1 MPMCMTAQI
10 VKIAV
15 VNIQDVYDACPEK
28 VAAQAALSELSQQYK
43 QEYKLMQDDFGKKY
57 ADYQRLANDPKVSA
71 TIKERRM
78 NEIQDEDDKVKQF
91 LQQVDK
97 ELADKK
103 AELNKEIYAKINVA
117 VKAVGEAGDFT
128 YIFDISQTPLA
139 YTGPTA
145 IDLTQLVKE
154 RLGLKWLNKV
164 IPPQLP
170 NLHHRFGSCHIIPP
184 TTLWLCEIFTPIKS
198 IKIQFTPIFFKK
210 STSQQANRSTSNKLA
225 SQ

>member
-1 MPMCMTAQI
+1 MIKKLLLVLAALMPMCMTAQI

-28 VAAQAALSELSQQYK
+28 AAAQAALSELSQQYK

-103 AELNKEIYAKINVA
+103 AELNK
-117 VKAVGEAGDFT
+117 
-128 YIFDISQTPLA
+128 
-139 YTGPTA
+139 
-145 IDLTQLVKE
+145 
-154 RLGLKWLNKV
+154 
-164 IPPQLP
+164 
-170 NLHHRFGSCHIIPP
+170 
-184 TTLWLCEIFTPIKS
+184 
-198 IKIQFTPIFFKK
+198 
-210 STSQQANRSTSNKLA
+210 
-225 SQ
+225 

>member
-1 MPMCMTAQI
+1 MIKKLLLVLAALMPMCMTAQI

-28 VAAQAALSELSQQYK
+28 AAAQAALSELSQQYK

-97 ELADKK
+97 ELAAKK
-103 AELNKEIYAKINVA
+103 AELNKDIYAKINAA

-154 RLGLKWLNKV
+154 RLGLK
-164 IPPQLP
+164 
-170 NLHHRFGSCHIIPP
+170 
-184 TTLWLCEIFTPIKS
+184 
-198 IKIQFTPIFFKK
+198 
-210 STSQQANRSTSNKLA
+210 
-225 SQ
+225 

>member
-15 VNIQDVYDACPEK
+15 VNIQNVYDACPEK
-28 VAAQAALSELSQQYK
+28 AAAQAALSELSQQYK

-71 TIKERRM
+71 TI

-103 AELNKEIYAKINVA
+103 AELNKEIYAKINAA

-154 RLGLKWLNKV
+154 RLGLKWFHNAV
-164 IPPQLP
+164 Y
-170 NLHHRFGSCHIIPP
+170 II
-184 TTLWLCEIFTPIKS
+184 
-198 IKIQFTPIFFKK
+198 
-210 STSQQANRSTSNKLA
+210 
-225 SQ
+225 

>member
-1 MPMCMTAQI
+1 MIKKLLLVLAALMPMCMTAQI

-28 VAAQAALSELSQQYK
+28 AAAQAALSELSQQYK
-43 QEYKLMQDDFGKKY
+43 QEYKLMQEDFGKKY
-57 ADYQRLANDPKVSA
+57 ADYQRLANDPK
-71 TIKERRM
+71 
-78 NEIQDEDDKVKQF
+78 DEDDKVKQF

-103 AELNKEIYAKINVA
+103 AELNKEIYAKINAA

-154 RLGLKWLNKV
+154 RLGLK
-164 IPPQLP
+164 
-170 NLHHRFGSCHIIPP
+170 
-184 TTLWLCEIFTPIKS
+184 
-198 IKIQFTPIFFKK
+198 
-210 STSQQANRSTSNKLA
+210 
-225 SQ
+225 